1 MPSRKEENELSAPA
15 AEFLGARSYAELL
28 QKLTDPTSKSASAVT
43 TALAQVRPASELP
56 EPEPAGVFPAPIVG
70 YRAWELSDGAR
81 PRLRSLTSGTA
92 WPVRE
97 PLVAS
102 CPLDSA
108 KPHDA
113 APDWDCPCG
122 IYAYAEPDMLS
133 APGMI
138 PSMLPSVAIVR
149 GEVNLWGKVIRHK
162 AGYRAQYAYPR
173 RLHISARVPW
183 ASLVAEALERD
194 YGVPCDVQVPRL
206 GHRTWSSVAS
216 ADYITTTLTIS

>member
-1 MPSRKEENELSAPA
+1 MSFLPPPLSSSAP
-15 AEFLGARSYAELL
+15 G
-28 QKLTDPTSKSASAVT
+28 PTI
-43 TALAQVRPASELP
+43 TALAQRRPASELP
-56 EPEPAGVFPAPIVG
+56 EPEPSEVFPAPIVG
-70 YRAWELSDGAR
+70 YRAWELLGGAR
-81 PRLRSLTSGTA
+81 PRLRSLTSATE

-122 IYAYAEPDMLS
+122 IYAYARPDMLS

-138 PSMLPSVAIVR
+138 PSDVMVR

-162 AGYRAQYAYPR
+162 AGYRAQYAYPKQ
-173 RLHISARVPW
+173 LHVSARVPW

-194 YGVPCDVQVPRL
+194 YGVPCDVQVSRPKPVETRPIS
-206 GHRTWSSVAS
+206 TWPLVATG
-216 ADYITTTLTIS
+216 DYITTTLTIS